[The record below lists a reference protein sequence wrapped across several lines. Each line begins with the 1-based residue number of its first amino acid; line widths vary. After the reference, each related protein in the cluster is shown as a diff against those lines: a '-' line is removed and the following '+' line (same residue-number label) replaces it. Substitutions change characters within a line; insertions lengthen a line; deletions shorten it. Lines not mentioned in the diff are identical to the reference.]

1 MIPFRQYIQRFSG
14 WFTASID
21 QMNSN
26 LILSKEMILFK
37 LLQWLKTEETL
48 QVNIEEYEELMISTI
63 NQLESEKYSENNQK

>member
-1 MIPFRQYIQRFSG
+1 MS
-14 WFTASID
+14 SID

-48 QVNIEEYEELMISTI
+48 HVNIEEYEELIISTI

>member
-1 MIPFRQYIQRFSG
+1 MS
-14 WFTASID
+14 SID

>member
-1 MIPFRQYIQRFSG
+1 MS
-14 WFTASID
+14 SID

-48 QVNIEEYEELMISTI
+48 QVNIEEYEELIISTI